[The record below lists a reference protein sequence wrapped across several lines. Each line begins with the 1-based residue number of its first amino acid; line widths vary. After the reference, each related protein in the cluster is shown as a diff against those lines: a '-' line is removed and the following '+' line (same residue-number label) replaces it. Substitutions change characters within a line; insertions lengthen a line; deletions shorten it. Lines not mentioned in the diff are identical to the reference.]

1 MEPERQIEKLLR
13 AFAKKRREQAGEPP
27 MEMHPSA
34 RRQLHAEIS
43 RRSRGTDHT
52 FFAGFFARLRPRMA
66 FAVCAAAV
74 VCAGVWVVWPL
85 LNQQNKQQTLASAQ
99 LAKEM
104 PERRKTPALEA
115 APSPAVQAPVPQFD
129 DKDVAFKN
137 EKSVTAAA
145 PEPAQPAPA
154 SAPESNLKPA
164 ESGVDNIQGTAGG
177 VVSVMPPPSDRISTD
192 ARKSDQPAV
201 FTGRPQAGGGY
212 AAAPP
217 AASVLPAQTN
227 AVTLAMAPGGTAHA
241 LTGTRKEIP
250 AQNVPMAR
258 NGIAAFSDGSALDE
272 AGDSIAATSQR
283 FNRVDASVAG
293 QRAAG
298 KFLKTAPQPAV
309 LTSFRLEQNGNLLR
323 VVDDDGSVYTGALQ
337 VLKNPIA
344 PPLGISPAV
353 AAAET
358 RAKRAPSNYSFR
370 VAGTNR
376 NLNQNVVFSGTLI
389 PLTNALLP
397 GSNVAFGGGAGAG
410 GNRSMPGQP
419 LLLNARISGQV
430 IIGNQRG
437 IPVNATPVP

>member
-43 RRSRGTDHT
+43 RRPRGTDHT

-104 PERRKTPALEA
+104 SERQKTRAPKA
-115 APSPAVQAPVPQFD
+115 APPPAVQAPVLQFD

-137 EKSVTAAA
+137 EKDVTAA
-145 PEPAQPAPA
+145 PMPAQPAPA
-154 SAPESNLKPA
+154 SVPESNPKPA
-164 ESGVDNIQGTAGG
+164 VSGVDTVQETAGG
-177 VVSVMPPPSDRISTD
+177 LVAATPPPSDRISTD
-192 ARKSDQPAV
+192 ARKSDQPDV

-217 AASVLPAQTN
+217 PASVLPAQTN
-227 AVTLAMAPGGTAHA
+227 AVTLAMAPAGTAHA

-250 AQNVPMAR
+250 AQNAPMAR
-258 NGIAAFSDGSALDE
+258 NGIAAFSDGSVLDE
-272 AGDSIAATSQR
+272 AGDSIAAISQR

-309 LTSFRLEQNGNLLR
+309 LTSFRLEQNGNSLR

-397 GSNVAFGGGAGAG
+397 GSNVAVGGGGGAG